1 MPLNILME
9 NISYYWPVIN
19 IFEEVI
25 RNIRDIGAAA
35 SCGQPGWCQGQL
47 TD

>member
-1 MPLNILME
+1 MLLNILME
-9 NISYYWPVIN
+9 NISYYQPLIN

-25 RNIRDIGAAA
+25 RNIRDICAAA
-35 SCGQPGWCQGQL
+35 SCGPSGWCQGQL

>member
-1 MPLNILME
+1 MLLDILIE
-9 NISYYWPVIN
+9 NISYYQPLIN

-25 RNIRDIGAAA
+25 RNIRDICGAAC
-35 SCGQPGWCQGQL
+35 CGQNGWCQGQL

>member
-9 NISYYWPVIN
+9 NISYYRPVIN

-25 RNIRDIGAAA
+25 RNIGAAA